1 MKAPRTD
8 GAHDGP
14 ILLGVAEAAGMMGIS
29 IWTLRD
35 LIASGRIRAV
45 HPPGVRRVWLD
56 RRDIDKAIESWK
68 S

>member
-1 MKAPRTD
+1 
-8 GAHDGP
+8 
-14 ILLGVAEAAGMMGIS
+14 MMGIS